1 MFQVAYIF
9 PGQGAQY
16 VGMGKDLYENSP
28 QVKEVFQRARKILG
42 FDIARLCFEGPKPQ
56 LERTINSQPAILTV
70 SVALLSALKG
80 LALDLK
86 PKAVA
91 GLSVGEYSALV
102 AAGCIGL
109 EDALRLIRKRAEFM
123 EEASRRNPGK
133 MAAIIGLAKVELE
146 RLCREVGCEVANFNC
161 PGQIVISGS
170 LDAMDRAIDMA
181 KSRGA
186 RYVVELDVSGPFH
199 SSLMASVKERLSEE
213 LNGIELSDSRVPIVA
228 NFTGRYENL
237 KDEIKENLINQV
249 NHGVMWEDSIR
260 LMAGDG
266 ITDFLEI
273 GPGKVLKGLLHR
285 IDPDLRVHNIEDTQ
299 SLFDFLR
306 NYGGTSHVIEG

>member
-1 MFQVAYIF
+1 MSQVAYIF

-28 QVKEVFQRARKILG
+28 QAKGVFQRARKVLG
-42 FDIARLCFEGPKPQ
+42 FDIAKLCFEGPKSQ
-56 LERTINSQPAILTV
+56 LDQTINSQPAILTV
-70 SVALLSALKG
+70 SCALLSALKD
-80 LALDLK
+80 LALDLR

-102 AAGCIGL
+102 AAGCMGF
-109 EDALRLIRKRAEFM
+109 EDALRSIRKRAEFM
-123 EEASRRNPGK
+123 EEASLRNPGK
-133 MAAIIGLAKVELE
+133 MAAVVGLPMVEVE
-146 RLCREVGCEVANFNC
+146 QLCRQAGCEVANLNC
-161 PGQIVISGS
+161 PGQIVISGRFE
-170 LDAMDRAIDMA
+170 AVDRAIDMA
-181 KSRGA
+181 RSRGA
-186 RYVVELDVSGPFH
+186 KYVVELDISGPFH
-199 SSLMASVKERLSEE
+199 SSLMASVKERLREV
-213 LNGIELSDSRVPIVA
+213 LNGIELSDAKIPIVA

-237 KDEIKENLINQV
+237 KDEVKENLINQV
-249 NHGVMWEDSIR
+249 DHGVRWEDSIR

-299 SLFDFLR
+299 SLRSFKC
-306 NYGGTSHVIEG
+306 Y